1 MTRAP
6 RIALGAFMLESN
18 GHAPPATRAEFE
30 AACWLEGAALA
41 ADLARPAPRAPTA
54 LTGFIRA
61 MDAGRPWVPVPLVA
75 AGAGASGPMEQ
86 EVFDDLLHRMEDG
99 LRAALPIDG
108 VFLSLHG
115 AASATVEVDPDG
127 LLLARVR
134 AIVGPDV
141 PVIATLDL
149 HANVSRAMV
158 EHADVLVAFVTNPH
172 VDMAERGAEAAAAMR
187 AMLGGLRPRAGFV
200 KLPMIP
206 PATSQNTDAGPYA
219 DAIAFGRGFLDH
231 EVMNVSISS
240 GFSLGDTPK
249 NGLSV
254 VVTTRTDGARAQA
267 VAEEIARFIWSSR
280 GRWMARLLP
289 LAEAVQ
295 RARQVGTDPHAA
307 PLLFADVAD
316 NPGGGGRGNTA
327 WILEAFHAAGVQGAV
342 LGVFNDPELAAEAH
356 LLGPGARFAARF
368 NRAETHHFSHGF
380 EAEAEVLALH
390 DGRII
395 GRRGLYAGR
404 EVEMGPMA
412 LLRIG
417 GLRVAVA
424 TQRRQLC
431 EPAMLEA
438 LGVDIAA
445 VRSLV
450 VKSRGHFRAG
460 FDEHFSPD
468 RILEVDVPGLTTVV
482 LDRVPWRAVPRPIW
496 PLDPAMEWAP

>member
-1 MTRAP
+1 
-6 RIALGAFMLESN
+6 
-18 GHAPPATRAEFE
+18 
-30 AACWLEGAALA
+30 
-41 ADLARPAPRAPTA
+41 
-54 LTGFIRA
+54 
-61 MDAGRPWVPVPLVA
+61 
-75 AGAGASGPMEQ
+75 
-86 EVFDDLLHRMEDG
+86 
-99 LRAALPIDG
+99 
-108 VFLSLHG
+108 
-115 AASATVEVDPDG
+115 
-127 LLLARVR
+127 
-134 AIVGPDV
+134 
-141 PVIATLDL
+141 
-149 HANVSRAMV
+149 
-158 EHADVLVAFVTNPH
+158 
-172 VDMAERGAEAAAAMR
+172 
-187 AMLGGLRPRAGFV
+187 
-200 KLPMIP
+200 
-206 PATSQNTDAGPYA
+206 
-219 DAIAFGRGFLDH
+219 
-231 EVMNVSISS
+231 
-240 GFSLGDTPK
+240 
-249 NGLSV
+249 
-254 VVTTRTDGARAQA
+254 
-267 VAEEIARFIWSSR
+267 
-280 GRWMARLLP
+280 MARLLP

-295 RARQVGTDPHAA
+295 RARQVGADPRAA

-356 LLGPGARFAARF
+356 LLGPGACFVARF

-412 LLRIG
+412 LLRVG

-460 FDEHFSPD
+460 FDEHFSAD